1 MINLYS
7 GAKGDIEKAKKR
19 EYEKAIKYITD
30 SNYLLYFKMIFEKEK
45 IKLNISEENHINTE
59 IVPCNEVTRR
69 LKKEYRDMPNK
80 YADWAKF
87 DSNKNLLE
95 MVERINCYPVWVKYD
110 WIDRQLV
117 YNEEYIRRKKDAIIE
132 NFRLN
137 MRFYEKLDKNDFDNC
152 LNKILSMKKNKGL
165 KEVSD
170 LKEFLGVKG
179 IYIMVLDKYK
189 QIYIGQSQRDVVAR
203 IIQYWSK
210 KVEFEN
216 LLIGSVDK
224 SKLRI
229 DNFGILDTTRIYI
242 EEVETLLLDK
252 REEELVDLIP
262 EEYLANLVAGGIKL
276 EGLESGLKFM
286 NTFKRRNLK

>member
-1 MINLYS
+1 MIDLYS
-7 GAKGDIEKAKKR
+7 GVKGDIEKAKKR
-19 EYEKAIKYITD
+19 EYEKAIKFITD
-30 SNYLLYFKMIFEKEK
+30 PNYILHFKMIFEKEK
-45 IKLNISEENHINTE
+45 IKLNISEENYIDTE
-59 IVPCNEVTRR
+59 TVPCNEVTRR
-69 LKKEYRDMPNK
+69 LKKEYSGMPNR
-80 YADWAKF
+80 YADWEKF
-87 DSNKNLLE
+87 DSNKNLME
-95 MVERINCYPVWVKYD
+95 MVERINCYPAWVKYD
-110 WIDRQLV
+110 WIDGQLM
-117 YNEEYIRRKKDAIIE
+117 YNKEYIRRKKEAILE

-137 MRFYEKLDKNDFDNC
+137 MKFYEKLDENDFDEC

-165 KEVSD
+165 RDVRD

-179 IYIMVLDKYK
+179 IYVMVLDKYK

-203 IIQYWSK
+203 IIQHWCK
-210 KVEFEN
+210 TVEFDN

-229 DNFGILDTTRIYI
+229 DSFGLLDTTKIYI
-242 EEVETLLLDK
+242 EEVDPLLLDK

-276 EGLESGLKFM
+276 DSLESGIKFM